1 MSIERDIKKQ
11 AELQRKDIRETGASF
26 REEARQEAEELRT
39 GIRKGISQTERE
51 AQESIKQIRTLKSEA
66 QRLRDIGTRVDVEPH
81 KKAIKEVQKQSQD
94 IISKAV
100 KSGRELT
107 EAEKELIKEIDSNVA
122 EALKEVDKK
131 ERGTIKELRE
141 KYVEL
146 KDGELVDRKEFM
158 KLPAAAQLKL
168 KELGTKGYGE
178 YVETEKAKAQKDQQ
192 EFKEQ
197 NIELSTGEWI
207 DRNYYESLNTE
218 QQKDLKQLG
227 VEKFN
232 EKMRADARAQF
243 HADNVALGNGE
254 WVSREFFETLDTQ
267 QQQDLARL
275 GTTEFVASENK
286 KAQEFKRTHFQL
298 PNGDWVNIDYY
309 NSLPVD
315 QQQNLFTMGVDKF
328 NKYQAEQVEA
338 FKQDNIQLPNGEWV
352 NKEFYSTL
360 DPAQQKELSAWGT
373 EGFNTYYDAKEAA
386 FKQDNIQLETGE
398 WVGRDFYESLK
409 GVEGAQEILTVMG
422 VDAYNNW
429 ASAMAEYETTETS
442 VLPAQLSSKEE
453 DLDLVSTLPEE
464 YKSGEGYDLARYIR
478 DNRDDPNTIKQL
490 STVYGFS
497 NESIKEAIQYA
508 NQDYYRSGNVENFVK
523 ELEQQGITDLN
534 KEQIQMAAEYI
545 TTGDI
550 KIDQSGSIASGALN
564 AKQAVEVKK
573 MFAKVDTSSLKT
585 VASAAITDGDKQA
598 NMSVNEFV
606 ANYLASRNIDEKE
619 IDKYKAVAELEYNN
633 LYGEKQYIE
642 SKFINVAE
650 LIAPV
655 FKALQ
660 PGKTKK
666 DITGADWAIS
676 AAQLAMIVVAPALG
690 AVGKAATTAGNVA
703 RLSSKAV
710 QVAAAGAFNAATIM
724 DWDKMSTTE
733 KVINSVI
740 NLAILGAALKPANLA
755 HKLTSSAYKAE
766 KEWKALQTAT
776 KELKATSI
784 NSKTYASMAAKAQK
798 AAQASRKADLAF
810 IEKLERTLNLSKSQL
825 AQLEKISGFKGL
837 KTAITDISKAKNG
850 VKKVWDKLDDVKL
863 GSKEYIETLPK
874 LAESQN
880 TLQKSL
886 ANYNTILKPRVKN
899 YGNAMKNAIDEVD
912 DRIVKLKQYLSKAQ
926 AESKKAVTVSGKER
940 NYQEIFELEDDIKR
954 LTMQKEALQT
964 AYESG
969 VLTPDIKTSVSV
981 KTKTKFEPR
990 FNIEAA
996 TGKTDDMFSDIRDLF
1011 ERPKGEPL
1019 RMTRQEPLKAI
1030 TPSGGIAEVKP
1041 QPAKPKP
1048 RVMVKERIATEPVII
1063 TTKELVI
1070 TESLPALQEAAATII
1085 KNAPN
1090 VIDDIVKPIAGLKAT
1105 TGVTVDTGILT
1116 APQTTIKGAAK
1127 GITDNIIKTSGVT
1140 LNRAEVIDAVEGV
1153 LAKAVNSANDQLYA
1167 EATEAVSS
1175 TKAVSATDTRSTTD
1189 AIAKSIVDTD
1199 TVTDIEKVIEE
1210 AIESET
1216 KTITDTQVKTAVQEQ
1231 VKTLTAAALLT
1242 VFPATST
1249 IGKTPIP
1256 IRIPLPDDEFKE
1268 LTKKESEGAV
1278 GWKQGFIYI
1287 LIYPPYG
1294 DNQTVYTKEPIP
1306 GVPYHDGLESA
1317 YKSITKIGG
1326 KLPPKILKDMGI
1338 MDVKITTVKGK
1349 PKISFKRDE
1358 KVIRGLSSAR

>member
-26 REEARQEAEELRT
+26 REEVRQEAEELRT

-100 KSGRELT
+100 KSGREIT

-131 ERGTIKELRE
+131 ERETIKELRE

-158 KLPAAAQLKL
+158 SLPEEVQKKL
-168 KELGTKGYGE
+168 KELGTKGYE
-178 YVETEKAKAQKDQQ
+178 SYVKEESAKAEK
-192 EFKEQ
+192 EFKDN
-197 NIELSTGEWI
+197 NIELDTGEWI
-207 DRNYYESLNTE
+207 SKQYYNSLE
-218 QQKDLKQLG
+218 PADQAELKELG
-227 VEKFN
+227 VDKYN
-232 EKMRADARAQF
+232 EKKEKEAREQF
-243 HADNVALGNGE
+243 HEQNVALGNGE
-254 WVSREFFETLDTQ
+254 WVSREFWSDLSAQ
-267 QQQDLARL
+267 QRQDLAKL
-275 GTTEFVASENK
+275 GIEGFNAQQEQQARDFEKNHIQLTTGE
-286 KAQEFKRTHFQL
+286 
-298 PNGDWVNIDYY
+298 WVSKDYWD
-309 NSLPVD
+309 SLD
-315 QQQNLFTMGVDKF
+315 GYQQADLMFMGVDGFTQSQQAQIQQFEANNVKT
-328 NKYQAEQVEA
+328 NK
-338 FKQDNIQLPNGEWV
+338 GEWV
-352 NKEFYSTL
+352 NRDFYNNL
-360 DPAQQKELSAWGT
+360 DEEQKTVLNELGV
-373 EGFNTYYDAKEAA
+373 EGFNEYYKVKKEL
-386 FKQDNIQLETGE
+386 FEYDNKQLETGE
-398 WVGRDFYESLK
+398 WVSKDYWNSLESI
-409 GVEGAQEILTVMG
+409 EGAQEALDTMG
-422 VDAYNNW
+422 VEGFNEWITDKAES
-429 ASAMAEYETTETS
+429 ASGQTVA
-442 VLPAQLSSKEE
+442 LP
-453 DLDLVSTLPEE
+453 DLVSTLPDE
-464 YKSGEGYDLARYIR
+464 YKAGEGYDLARYIR
-478 DNRDDPNTIKQL
+478 DTGYDPAKVQQL
-490 STVYGFS
+490 ITVYGFD
-497 NESIKEAIQYA
+497 NESVKDALTYA
-508 NQDYYRSGNVENFVK
+508 NQDYYKTGNVEKFVAKLAEQGVDVTGLSK
-523 ELEQQGITDLN
+523 EE
-534 KEQIQMAAEYI
+534 IQMAAEYI
-545 TTGDI
+545 ATGDI
-550 KIDQSGSIASGALN
+550 KIQQDGSIASGALN
-564 AKQAVEVKK
+564 KKQADEIKK
-573 MFAKVDTSSLKT
+573 ALAKVDITSLKT
-585 VASAAITDGDKQA
+585 IAKASISDNDKEA
-598 NMSVNEFV
+598 GLSVNEFV
-606 ANYLASRNIDEKE
+606 ANYLSVRNIKPDE
-619 IDKYKAVAELEYNN
+619 IDHYKSIAELEYKN
-633 LYGEKQYIE
+633 LYGEKQYNE
-642 SKFINVAE
+642 SKFVSVGE
-650 LIAPV
+650 VFLPV

-690 AVGKAATTAGNVA
+690 AAGKAATTVGNIA
-703 RLSSKAV
+703 RVSSKAV

-755 HKLTSSAYKAE
+755 HKLTKSAYEAD
-766 KEWKALQTAT
+766 KEWAVLQKAN
-776 KELKATSI
+776 KELSSIKVTSKSY
-784 NSKTYASMAAKAQK
+784 NKLASAAQK
-798 AAQASRKADLAF
+798 AAQASRKADLVF

-954 LTMQKEALQT
+954 LTMQKEALQV
-964 AYESG
+964 AYEAG
-969 VLTPDIKTSVSV
+969 VIAPEIKTSMKV

-996 TGKTDDMFSDIRDLF
+996 TAQADDMFADIKQFL
-1011 ERPKGEPL
+1011 ETSKGEPL
-1019 RMTRQEPLKAI
+1019 SIGTARQEPLKAI

-1048 RVMVKERIATEPVII
+1048 RVMVKERIATEPVLI

-1090 VIDDIVKPIAGLKAT
+1090 VIDDIAKPIAGLKAT